1 MPPFIAMPRVLARP
15 PRRRKVDGRISIGR
29 LPAAAENS
37 YLRLIADALSAGI
50 GRLVPEPASAVL
62 PGLGTLLCDARRR
75 RA

>member
-29 LPAAAENS
+29 L
-37 YLRLIADALSAGI
+37 
-50 GRLVPEPASAVL
+50 VPEPASAVL